1 MNVHAEVV
9 DTSMAYKETVD
20 STGIVYPKGTIKVR
34 LDNGGNNSGQPTEA
48 YATPLNANDFE
59 IPITGEHVLLTT
71 ANTSDTNID
80 RIRTGYFYSKPINAV
95 NNLNVNVLTG
105 FYNTKAVKSGDQTL
119 QNGIRNTDQSTSI
132 FQSPKLY
139 TFGTSNLSFLQP
151 FEGDRIIQ
159 SRFGSAIRFSST
171 VKGDTSIYNNRPP
184 WDGSAANSPLIVIAN
199 GISSL
204 TKNSSQYAIENINDD
219 NSSIYIT
226 SEQQVDLKPSQVINE
241 TISTIGSYSNSQVII
256 NADRLVFNSKSNSIV
271 LSASETIAMSTPD
284 WKLDMNKFFN
294 LMYQFVDE
302 VTKIANQQETIATG
316 VGPTGLSTNVAKFI
330 QIFNDLTAMK
340 SSGGTPI
347 ASISTP
353 EIVTPAANLDTQ
365 TTLAITDTATL
376 DPTGASTVTTSQ
388 TPITQTTPVST
399 AAESSYQGIGNS
411 VDTASNDSFDTLE

>member
-34 LDNGGNNSGQPTEA
+34 LDNGGNNSGQPTEI

-80 RIRTGYFYSKPINAV
+80 RIRTGYFYSKSINAV

-151 FEGDRIIQ
+151 FEGDRIMQ

-171 VKGDTSIYNNRPP
+171 VKGDTSIYNSRPS
-184 WDGSAANSPLIVIAN
+184 WDGNAANSPLIVISN

-204 TKNSSQYAIENINDD
+204 AKNSTQYAIENINDD

-226 SEQQVDLKPSQVINE
+226 SEQQVDLKPSQTINE
-241 TISTIGSYSNSQVII
+241 TISTISSYSNSQVII
-256 NADRLVFNSKSNSIV
+256 NADRLVFNAKSNSIV
-271 LSASETIAMSTPD
+271 LAASQTIAMSTPD

-294 LMYQFVDE
+294 LVYQFIEE
-302 VTKIANQQETIATG
+302 VTKITNQQETIATG

-330 QIFNDLTAMK
+330 QIFNELTAMK
-340 SSGGTPI
+340 SAGGTPI

-353 EIVTPAANLDTQ
+353 EIVTPTTNLDAQ
-365 TTLAITDTATL
+365 TTTPATDTATS
-376 DPTGASTVTTSQ
+376 DPTGGSTVTTSQ
-388 TPITQTTPVST
+388 TPITQTTPNST
-399 AAESSYQGIGNS
+399 ASESSYQGISDS
-411 VDTASNDSFDTLE
+411 VDDTIDSSTEILE